1 MSDFFNDIM
10 KNGALDSLT
19 ADQLDELIIRAQAI
33 KSEHQNTKEEE
44 IIDMIKNQHS
54 YGNQYRLGD
63 LETHIIIL
71 PIKAD
76 GTPDYDFMEQY
87 MKSLPFSKVLEK
99 MTKAQRSTDF
109 VPLSYNFGNILYTYQ
124 KNIVI
129 FGGLML

>member
-1 MSDFFNDIM
+1 MSDFFSDIM

-44 IIDMIKNQHS
+44 IIDMIKNQYS
-54 YGNQYRLGD
+54 YGNLYRLGD

-87 MKSLPFSKVLEK
+87 MKSLPFSKVLE
-99 MTKAQRSTDF
+99 
-109 VPLSYNFGNILYTYQ
+109 
-124 KNIVI
+124 
-129 FGGLML
+129 